1 MVKKYET
8 SIEEKDL
15 LEKAKAREIV
25 QTIMDFGVSQN
36 QIIQIIYLLSLEL
49 ENIDFARQVS
59 ALISELKKQNDKK
72 KLLI

>member
-59 ALISELKKQNDKK
+59 ALISELKKQNNKK